1 MSRVFEALQRAEGD
15 RSATG
20 TRGPGGPSGWAA
32 ALAVAS
38 PDRSPETAPEPVFA
52 VTEPQPG
59 ARSRLVC
66 WSQWESA
73 EAEAFRQL
81 AARLLHLRERC
92 QQERRLQSVVCTS
105 SVPQEGKSVVAAN
118 LAVALARA
126 SGRRVLLL
134 EGDLQQPA
142 QAGLWGLDPGPG
154 LGDWIGASP
163 GTLPAPPVRRLG
175 ESTAFVLTAGAA
187 GPGGLEFLESSRA
200 AQLLMLLCGWFDW
213 VVVDAPP
220 LLACADSHAW
230 ARLADGLL
238 LVVRANRSRKAQVRE
253 ALRGLESRNLLGLV
267 LNHNP
272 EPMLVYPPR
281 S

>member
-1 MSRVFEALQRAEGD
+1 MSRVFEALQRAEGN
-15 RSATG
+15 RSA
-20 TRGPGGPSGWAA
+20 PGGHGAAGPSGWAA

-38 PDRSPETAPEPVFA
+38 PDRSPDTAPEPVFTT
-52 VTEPQPG
+52 VEPGPS
-59 ARSRLVC
+59 ASSRLVC
-66 WSQWESA
+66 WSHWESA

-92 QQERRLQSVVCTS
+92 HQERRLQSVVCTS
-105 SVPQEGKSVVAAN
+105 SVPQEGKTVVAAN
-118 LAVALARA
+118 LAVSLART

-134 EGDLQQPA
+134 EGDLRRPA
-142 QAGLWGLDPGPG
+142 QAGLWGLDPAPG
-154 LGDWIGASP
+154 LGEWIVASP
-163 GTLPAPPVRRLG
+163 GTVPAPPVRRLG

-187 GPGGLEFLESSRA
+187 GPAGLEFLESSRA

-213 VVVDAPP
+213 VLVDAPP
-220 LLACADSHAW
+220 LLACADGHAW

-238 LVVRANRSRKAQVRE
+238 LVARANRSRKAQVRE

-272 EPMLVYPPR
+272 EPTLVYPPR